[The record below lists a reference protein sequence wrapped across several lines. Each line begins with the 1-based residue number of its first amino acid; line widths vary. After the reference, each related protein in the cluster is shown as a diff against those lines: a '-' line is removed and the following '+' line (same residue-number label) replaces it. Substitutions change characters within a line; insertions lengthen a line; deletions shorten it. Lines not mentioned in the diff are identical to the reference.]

1 MRVGGNSR
9 GAERAGACCTGVS
22 LGTPPGAPGLAVG
35 GPTQK
40 GELGSG
46 SSGQKTREM
55 ARAAALLCG
64 DAPPFMDMLLLGRH
78 KLAGRA
84 ACQVVGGSGQE
95 TEAWG
100 FVFSEYCSRGFV
112 SVRDMARWW
121 NGRADASFVSAARA
135 IVPSGAV
142 PSPDPV
148 A

>member
-1 MRVGGNSR
+1 MRR
-9 GAERAGACCTGVS
+9 GS
-22 LGTPPGAPGLAVG
+22 PW

-46 SSGQKTREM
+46 SSGQKTRDM

-64 DAPPFMDMLLLGRH
+64 GAPPLYGHVIVGAAQF
-78 KLAGRA
+78 AGRA
-84 ACQVVGGSGQE
+84 ACHVVGGSGQE

-121 NGRADASFVSAARA
+121 NGRADASFVSAAMG

-142 PSPDPV
+142 PAPDPV

>member
-1 MRVGGNSR
+1 MRR
-9 GAERAGACCTGVS
+9 GSPWGALPKKGS
-22 LGTPPGAPGLAVG
+22 W
-35 GPTQK
+35 GPV
-40 GELGSG
+40 
-46 SSGQKTREM
+46 
-55 ARAAALLCG
+55 RAARKHETWLALRRFMCG
-64 DAPPFMDMLLLGRH
+64 GAAPFMDMLLLGRH